1 MPSTRKTPLD
11 TMKEAIS
18 YVGPARWGLVVFT
31 ICLATST
38 ILSITCITNAMS
50 GHDQIMNDLVLNFP
64 YPMIVLPILIV
75 FFCMAF
81 SASMQSLDA
90 NARKTAIYI
99 FVGIAYIFSMLTLHL
114 STFVVT
120 ASL

>member
-1 MPSTRKTPLD
+1 MPSTGKTPLD
-11 TMKEAIS
+11 KVKEAIS
-18 YVGPARWGLVVFT
+18 YVGPARWGLAVFS
-31 ICLATST
+31 ICLAASS
-38 ILSITCITNAMS
+38 IMSITSITNAMS

-64 YPMIVLPILIV
+64 YPMVVLPIIIF
-75 FFCMAF
+75 FFCIAF

-90 NARKTAIYI
+90 HVRKTAIYI